1 MNLIFTELGYF
12 GPHILATII
21 SCSLYQ
27 SQTRN
32 SIPRAKYKIIN
43 FLLATA
49 IISEM
54 LNRTLKQIIKQPRPD
69 GIDYYNSWDSFKDNK
84 YFDSYGMPS
93 GHAQNVATA
102 ATFLILYKKNLYI
115 TIYSILQSFLT
126 MYQRYAY
133 KKHTPS
139 QLGGGAYVGT
149 LMGIISYNSYI
160 LYMK

>member
-1 MNLIFTELGYF
+1 MNLILTELGYF

-21 SCSLYQ
+21 ARSLYK
-27 SQTRN
+27 SQNRN
-32 SIPRAKYKIIN
+32 SNPQTKYKIIN

-54 LNRTLKQIIKQPRPD
+54 LNRTLKQIIKQPRPE
-69 GIDYYNSWDSFKDNK
+69 GIDYCNSWDSFKDNK

-102 ATFLILYKKNLYI
+102 ATFLILYKKNPYI
-115 TIYSILQSFLT
+115 TIYSVLQSFLT

-133 KKHTPS
+133 KKHTAA
-139 QLGGGAYVGT
+139 QLGGGAYVGH
-149 LMGIISYNSYI
+149 LWVLYHIIHISYI
-160 LYMK
+160 